1 MDNELIEGHIGG
13 MVRQTRK
20 LRGISQK
27 RLGEMLGLTFQQVQ
41 KYETGKNRI
50 SAGTLYRIS
59 DFLKVDIACF
69 YKGIGKP
76 GKDTSRI
83 PPAILAALWK
93 LHEIQNPNIRESVSR
108 LITVLHRELPPNTP

>member
-50 SAGTLYRIS
+50 SAGTLYRIA
-59 DFLKVDIACF
+59 DFLKVDVASF
-69 YKGIGKP
+69 YEGIGKP
-76 GKDTSRI
+76 GQDTRPVPCEILGVLWRLHSSRN
-83 PPAILAALWK
+83 K
-93 LHEIQNPNIRESVSR
+93 NIRDSVGN
-108 LITVLHRELPPNTP
+108 LISVLRREFPPNTP